1 MRLIARFA
9 GAFLRLLYSRLAF
22 VYDWVA
28 WLVSAGHW
36 VEWAGTGLNAL
47 PAGTCLELGHGPG
60 HLLVR
65 HRVGRTLVGVDLSP
79 QMTKLAAQ
87 RQLSSHSP
95 IRCIRARAQAL
106 PFAAEAFRGIL
117 ASFPS
122 EYIFDPQTVA
132 EAFRVL
138 HSGGTWVIVP
148 QVRVTGRHPYE
159 KFLAWLYRITG
170 ETGNLPGLWLEI
182 LHRQGFDLQEA
193 EVVLPGASVQHILA
207 RKP

>member
-1 MRLIARFA
+1 VRLIARFA

-22 VYDWVA
+22 AYDLVA
-28 WLVSAGHW
+28 WLVSEGQW

-65 HRVGRTLVGVDLSP
+65 HQHGRTLVGVDLSP
-79 QMTKLAAQ
+79 QMTKLARQ
-87 RQLSSHSP
+87 RLRDRHAP
-95 IRCIRARAQAL
+95 IRCIQARAQAL

-117 ASFPS
+117 ATFPS
-122 EYIFDPQTVA
+122 EYIFDPRTVA

-138 HSGGTWVIVP
+138 QPGGTWVIVP

-159 KFLAWLYRITG
+159 RFLAWLYRITG
-170 ETGNLPGLWLEI
+170 ETANLPGLWLEI
-182 LHRQGFDLQEA
+182 LHRQGFDPKEA
-193 EVVLPGASVQHILA
+193 EAVLPGASVQHILA